1 MAAVLAAA
9 AEMVGKERWR
19 ATLGLYVAVPVSVL
33 HIVVDQIQIVL
44 QTMGV
49 AAQMRAVVL
58 SIIVTH
64 TPITQAVLAVL
75 AVLAV
80 RERDTLVRQDQV
92 LQDQAVALLQMRVRA
107 ARAVMLVLAVPLV
120 LRGQRAR
127 QARQAQT
134 QLALTERLEV
144 EQAQR
149 ERRDEPLLLLVSQ
162 HTLL

>member
-1 MAAVLAAA
+1 
-9 AEMVGKERWR
+9 
-19 ATLGLYVAVPVSVL
+19 
-33 HIVVDQIQIVL
+33 
-44 QTMGV
+44 
-49 AAQMRAVVL
+49 
-58 SIIVTH
+58 
-64 TPITQAVLAVL
+64 
-75 AVLAV
+75 
-80 RERDTLVRQDQV
+80 
-92 LQDQAVALLQMRVRA
+92 
-107 ARAVMLVLAVPLV
+107 MLVLAVPLV

>member
-1 MAAVLAAA
+1 VAAVLAV
-9 AEMVGKERWR
+9 AEMAGKDEQR
-19 ATLGLYVAVPVSVL
+19 ATLDTLAAVVVRVL
-33 HIVVDQIQIVL
+33 RVVQETL
-44 QTMGV
+44 GV
-49 AAQMRAVVL
+49 AGQRRQHQRN
-58 SIIVTH
+58 IYKGVTH